1 MTKPL
6 LALALA
12 LAVAT
17 PAAAQTPVALS
28 FADAVQRA
36 TQTAPAV
43 QIAGFRTEAARSRV
57 RVARGYVFPTLAASS
72 GWLNRT
78 FNRHSLGIEF
88 PVAPGGTPFPDL
100 IGPFDVFDARL
111 SLNQAIL
118 DFAGRA
124 RLRAAQAAASGS
136 AAEGTAAA
144 EQAALTAAIAYLRAE
159 RAAAVLDARRAD
171 SALAAELVSLARAQN
186 RAGVSPDIDVTRAE
200 AQQVAAAG
208 GLVVARNQLARS
220 HIDLARALGLDPA
233 TPVQVTDSLQ
243 LGFPLLELPVGRDSV
258 VRLALVR
265 RPDLQVVAAGR
276 ETAQRQ
282 QSAIAAERL
291 PRLDVAADAGVNG
304 QNVDRAITTRQIG
317 VQVTLPI
324 LDGFRREGR
333 LAEQRAAVREADIRH
348 ADLAQQIAADVDAA
362 LLDVTSAN
370 TQVAIALEGLRL
382 AGAEVSQARERF
394 AAGVAGNIE
403 VINAQVSLVRAR
415 DADIDARFAAA
426 AARVA
431 LARAAGVVSTL
442 R

>member
-1 MTKPL
+1 
-6 LALALA
+6 
-12 LAVAT
+12 
-17 PAAAQTPVALS
+17 
-28 FADAVQRA
+28 
-36 TQTAPAV
+36 
-43 QIAGFRTEAARSRV
+43 
-57 RVARGYVFPTLAASS
+57 
-72 GWLNRT
+72 
-78 FNRHSLGIEF
+78 
-88 PVAPGGTPFPDL
+88 
-100 IGPFDVFDARL
+100 
-111 SLNQAIL
+111 
-118 DFAGRA
+118 
-124 RLRAAQAAASGS
+124 
-136 AAEGTAAA
+136 
-144 EQAALTAAIAYLRAE
+144 
-159 RAAAVLDARRAD
+159 
-171 SALAAELVSLARAQN
+171 VSLARAQN

>member
-1 MTKPL
+1 
-6 LALALA
+6 
-12 LAVAT
+12 
-17 PAAAQTPVALS
+17 
-28 FADAVQRA
+28 
-36 TQTAPAV
+36 
-43 QIAGFRTEAARSRV
+43 
-57 RVARGYVFPTLAASS
+57 
-72 GWLNRT
+72 
-78 FNRHSLGIEF
+78 
-88 PVAPGGTPFPDL
+88 VAPGGTPFPDL

-431 LARAAGVVSTL
+431 LARAAGVVRTL